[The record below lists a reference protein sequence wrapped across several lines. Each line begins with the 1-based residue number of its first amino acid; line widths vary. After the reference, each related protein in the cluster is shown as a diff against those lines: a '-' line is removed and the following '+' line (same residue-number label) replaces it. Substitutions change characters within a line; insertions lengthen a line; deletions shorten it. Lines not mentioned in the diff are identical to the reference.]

1 MRIPVPIPGHA
12 HSPEDGIDTRTSVR
26 CGDAI
31 EAESDVLSD
40 RQMGKE
46 SVVLTDETDPPPF
59 RRQVARRVC
68 DDPPADADS
77 TPLQRFQPGCDA
89 QDCRIA
95 AAGGSQKAY
104 HPPRPHRP
112 HKP

>member
-1 MRIPVPIPGHA
+1 MRMSDWSSDVCSSDLTLLLATRQRMRIPVPIPGHA

-46 SVVLTDETDPPPF
+46 SVVLKDETDPPPF
-59 RRQVARRVC
+59 RRQVERRVC
-68 DDPPADADS
+68 DEDRKS
-77 TPLQRFQPGCDA
+77 TRLN
-89 QDCRIA
+89 
-95 AAGGSQKAY
+95 SS
-104 HPPRPHRP
+104 H
-112 HKP
+112 

>member
-26 CGDAI
+26 FGDAI

-46 SVVLTDETDPPPF
+46 SVVLKDETDPPPF
-59 RRQVARRVC
+59 RRPVERRVC
-68 DDPPADADS
+68 AEDRKSVVEGKSVSVRVDLVVRRIIKKKK
-77 TPLQRFQPGCDA
+77 TA
-89 QDCRIA
+89 QILA
-95 AAGGSQKAY
+95 KQKNY
-104 HPPRPHRP
+104 YRT
-112 HKP
+112 